1 MVEAFIV
8 LGRGLSRGP
17 RASSSS
23 DSDAGSVRS
32 GMGQESKQ
40 PEETELGD
48 DRGASLT
55 PTPAALGEMEPPA
68 PRCRCALTA
77 ARAELPLL
85 LTERGTLRESL
96 PVLGLLSPPE
106 PCRDREQLCGTA
118 QLIPAGP
125 YLPSA
130 PAKPSARPLSAF
142 PAQTLFPQ
150 RD

>member
-1 MVEAFIV
+1 M

-130 PAKPSARPLSAF
+130 PAKPSARHLSAF
-142 PAQTLFPQ
+142 PAQTLFP
-150 RD
+150 